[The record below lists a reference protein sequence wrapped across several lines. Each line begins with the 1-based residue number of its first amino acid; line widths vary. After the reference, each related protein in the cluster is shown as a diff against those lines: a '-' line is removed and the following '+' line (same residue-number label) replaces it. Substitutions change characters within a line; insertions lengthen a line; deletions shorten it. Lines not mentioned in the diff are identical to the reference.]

1 MLQIIIMVKLFVK
14 KLYYNSIMNESSL
27 KQLLIDKWHKPL
39 NDKTATKYVYDLYA
53 LHNRIFKNKNITS
66 LDFLYDKEKIMK
78 GAEYKN
84 DTDKYSYLTFRNN
97 LNNVVV
103 WLRVNGDDEE
113 ADKYVELRDSFNDKY
128 NDDNATGKFLNQ
140 NQKDKMLS
148 FNNWD
153 NIIKTL
159 SDKKDRNTCE
169 DTLLLVMTIHRA
181 YPLRND
187 LGDMEITTQAKY
199 NKLTETEKDDRN
211 RIIKNQKGMKFILT
225 KYKTAGTYHRKEIP
239 ITNDKVKKFLS
250 TWFRNH
256 KTNKYLIQNKFGQP
270 LGNSAL
276 AVLMNNTSA
285 QYNNGNTIG
294 STSMRKSYLTNTF
307 AGAKSEMN
315 AMSNIMC
322 HSVGTALHLY
332 VKENGEVI

>member
-1 MLQIIIMVKLFVK
+1 MDQA
-14 KLYYNSIMNESSL
+14 SL

-53 LHNRIFKNKNITS
+53 LHHRIYKNKNITS
-66 LDFLYDKEKIMK
+66 FDFLYDRDKIMM

-84 DTDKYSYLTFRNN
+84 DNDKYSYLTFRNN
-97 LNNVVV
+97 LNNIVV

-113 ADKYVELRDSFNDKY
+113 ADKYVEKRDSFNDKY
-128 NDDNATGKFLNQ
+128 NDDNSTGKFLNE
-140 NQKDKMLS
+140 NQKNKMLS
-148 FNNWD
+148 FENWD

-159 SDKKDRNTCE
+159 SEKKDRNTSE

-187 LGDMEITTQAKY
+187 LGDMEIITQSSY
-199 NKLTETEKDDRN
+199 DKLTEEQKDDRN

-250 TWFRNH
+250 GWFKNHRN
-256 KTNKYLIQNKFGQP
+256 NKYLIQNKTGQP

-276 AVLMNNTSA
+276 AVLLNNIGSK
-285 QYNNGNTIG
+285 YNDGNNIG

-307 AGAKSEMN
+307 SGAKSEMN
-315 AMSNIMC
+315 AMSEIMC
-322 HSVGTALHLY
+322 HSVGTAMHIY
-332 VKENGEVI
+332 VKENNDII

>member
-1 MLQIIIMVKLFVK
+1 
-14 KLYYNSIMNESSL
+14 MNPSSL

-53 LHNRIFKNKNITS
+53 LHNRIYKNKNITS
-66 LDFLYDKEKIMK
+66 LDFLYDKDKIMK

-103 WLRVNGDDEE
+103 WLRVNGNNEE

-128 NDDNATGKFLNQ
+128 NDDNATGKFLNE
-140 NQKDKMLS
+140 NQKNKMLS
-148 FNNWD
+148 FENWD

-159 SDKKDRNTCE
+159 NDKPDRNSSE
-169 DTLLLVMTIHRA
+169 DTLLLVMTIHRH

-199 NKLTETEKDDRN
+199 DKLTETEKDDRN

-276 AVLMNNTSA
+276 AVLMNNTGSI
-285 QYNNGNTIG
+285 YNDGFNIG

-315 AMSNIMC
+315 AMSEIMC
-322 HSVGTALHLY
+322 HSVGTAMHIY
-332 VKENGEVI
+332 VKENGDIV

>member
-1 MLQIIIMVKLFVK
+1 
-14 KLYYNSIMNESSL
+14 MNPSSL

-66 LDFLYDKEKIMK
+66 LDFLYDKDKIMK

-103 WLRVNGDDEE
+103 WLRVNGNNEE

-128 NDDNATGKFLNQ
+128 NYDNSTGKFLNE
-140 NQKDKMLS
+140 NQKNKMLS
-148 FNNWD
+148 FKNWD

-159 SDKKDRNTCE
+159 SDKTDRNSSE
-169 DTLLLVMTIHRA
+169 DTLLLVMTIHRH

-187 LGDMEITTQAKY
+187 LGDMEITTQSKY
-199 NKLTETEKDDRN
+199 DKLTETEKDDRN

-225 KYKTAGTYHRKEIP
+225 KYKTAGTYHRKEIM
-239 ITNDKVKKFLS
+239 ITDIKVKSFL
-250 TWFRNH
+250 TKWFRKH

-276 AVLMNNTSA
+276 AVLMNNTGSI
-285 QYNNGNTIG
+285 YNDGFNIG

-322 HSVGTALHLY
+322 HSVGTAMHIY
-332 VKENGEVI
+332 VKENGDIV

>member
-53 LHNRIFKNKNITS
+53 LHNRIYKNKNITS
-66 LDFLYDKEKIMK
+66 FDFLYDKEKIMK

-128 NDDNATGKFLNQ
+128 NSDNATGKFLNQ

-148 FNNWD
+148 FDNWD

-159 SDKKDRNTCE
+159 SDKKDRNSSE
-169 DTLLLVMTIHRA
+169 DTLLLVMTIHRH

-187 LGDMEITTQAKY
+187 LGDMEITTQANY
-199 NKLTETEKDDRN
+199 DKLTETEKDDRN

-225 KYKTAGTYHRKEIP
+225 KYKTAGTYHRKEIM
-239 ITNDKVKKFLS
+239 ITDIKVKSFL
-250 TWFRNH
+250 TKWFRNH
-256 KTNKYLIQNKFGQP
+256 KTNKYLIQNKDGQP

-276 AVLMNNTSA
+276 AVLMNNTGSK
-285 QYNNGNTIG
+285 YNDGFNIG

-307 AGAKSEMN
+307 GDTKKEMN
-315 AMSNIMC
+315 AIANVMC
-322 HSVGTALHLY
+322 HSTSMAMAIY
-332 VKENGEVI
+332 IKEDGGVI

>member
-1 MLQIIIMVKLFVK
+1 MDQA
-14 KLYYNSIMNESSL
+14 SL

-53 LHNRIFKNKNITS
+53 LHNRIYKNKNITS
-66 LDFLYDKEKIMK
+66 FDFLYDKEKIMK

-84 DTDKYSYLTFRNN
+84 DNDKYSYLTFRNN

-113 ADKYVELRDSFNDKY
+113 ADKYVEKRDSFNEKY
-128 NDDNATGKFLNQ
+128 KDDNSTGKFLNE
-140 NQKDKMLS
+140 NQKNKMLS

-159 SDKKDRNTCE
+159 SDKKDRNSSE

-187 LGDMEITTQAKY
+187 LGHMEIITQSKFD
-199 NKLTETEKDDRN
+199 KLTETEKEDRN
-211 RIIKNQKGMKFILT
+211 RIIKNIKGMKFILV

-250 TWFRNH
+250 TWFKNH
-256 KTNKYLIQNKFGQP
+256 KTNKYLIENKDGQP

-276 AVLMNNTSA
+276 AVLMNNTGSK
-285 QYNNGNTIG
+285 YNDGFNIG

-322 HSVGTALHLY
+322 HSVGTAMHIY

>member
-1 MLQIIIMVKLFVK
+1 MDQA
-14 KLYYNSIMNESSL
+14 SL

-53 LHNRIFKNKNITS
+53 LHHRIYKNKNITS
-66 LDFLYDKEKIMK
+66 FDFLYDGDKIMI

-84 DTDKYSYLTFRNN
+84 NNDKYSYLTFRNN
-97 LNNVVV
+97 LNNIVV

-128 NDDNATGKFLNQ
+128 NDDNSTGKFLNE
-140 NQKDKMLS
+140 NQKNKMLS
-148 FNNWD
+148 FEEWD
-153 NIIKTL
+153 DIIKTL
-159 SDKKDRNTCE
+159 NEKKDRNTSE
-169 DTLLLVMTIHRA
+169 DTLLLVMTIHRH

-187 LGDMEITTQAKY
+187 LGDMEIITQAKY
-199 NKLTETEKDDRN
+199 NKLTEEQKEDRN

-225 KYKTAGTYHRKEIP
+225 KYKTAGTYHKKEIM
-239 ITNDKVKKFLS
+239 ITNDKVKKFL
-250 TWFRNH
+250 TGWFKTH

-276 AVLMNNTSA
+276 AVLMNNTGSI
-285 QYNNGNTIG
+285 YNDGNNIG

-307 AGAKSEMN
+307 SGAKSEMN
-315 AMSNIMC
+315 KMANVMC
-322 HSVGTALHLY
+322 HSVGTAMHLY
-332 VKENGEVI
+332 VKEDGGVI

>member
-1 MLQIIIMVKLFVK
+1 
-14 KLYYNSIMNESSL
+14 MNPSSL

-66 LDFLYDKEKIMK
+66 LDFLYDKDKIMK

-84 DTDKYSYLTFRNN
+84 DIDKYSYLTFRNN

-103 WLRVNGDDEE
+103 WLRVNGNNEE

-128 NDDNATGKFLNQ
+128 NDDNSTGKFLNE
-140 NQKDKMLS
+140 NQKNKMLS
-148 FNNWD
+148 FKNWD

-159 SDKKDRNTCE
+159 SDKTDRNSSE
-169 DTLLLVMTIHRA
+169 DTLLLVMTIHRH

-187 LGDMEITTQAKY
+187 LGDMEITTQSKY
-199 NKLTETEKDDRN
+199 DKLTETEKDDRN

-225 KYKTAGTYHRKEIP
+225 KYKTAGTYHRKEIM
-239 ITNDKVKKFLS
+239 ITDIKVKSFL
-250 TWFRNH
+250 TKWFRKH

-276 AVLMNNTSA
+276 AVLMNNTGSI
-285 QYNNGNTIG
+285 YNDGFNIG

-322 HSVGTALHLY
+322 HSVGTAMHIY
-332 VKENGEVI
+332 VKENGDIV

>member
-1 MLQIIIMVKLFVK
+1 MDQA
-14 KLYYNSIMNESSL
+14 SL

-53 LHNRIFKNKNITS
+53 LHHRIYKNKNITS

-84 DTDKYSYLTFRNN
+84 DNDKYSYLTFRNN

-128 NDDNATGKFLNQ
+128 NSDNATGKFLSE
-140 NQKDKMLS
+140 NQKNKMLS
-148 FNNWD
+148 FDNWD

-159 SDKKDRNTCE
+159 SEKKDRNSSE

-187 LGDMEITTQAKY
+187 LGNMEITTQAKFD
-199 NKLTETEKDDRN
+199 KLTETEKEDRN
-211 RIIKNQKGMKFILT
+211 RIIKNIKGMKFILV

-250 TWFRNH
+250 TWFKNH
-256 KTNKYLIQNKFGQP
+256 KTNKYLIENKDGQP

-276 AVLMNNTSA
+276 AVLMNNTGSK
-285 QYNNGNTIG
+285 YNDGFNIG

-307 AGAKSEMN
+307 SGAKSEMN
-315 AMSNIMC
+315 AMSEIMC
-322 HSVGTALHLY
+322 HSVGTAMHIY

>member
-1 MLQIIIMVKLFVK
+1 
-14 KLYYNSIMNESSL
+14 MNPSSL

-53 LHNRIFKNKNITS
+53 LHNRIYKNKNITS
-66 LDFLYDKEKIMK
+66 LDFLYDKDKIMK

-103 WLRVNGDDEE
+103 WLRVNGNNEE

-128 NDDNATGKFLNQ
+128 NDDNATGKFLNE
-140 NQKDKMLS
+140 NQKNKMLS
-148 FNNWD
+148 FENWD

-159 SDKKDRNTCE
+159 NDKTDRNSSE
-169 DTLLLVMTIHRA
+169 DTLLLVMTIHRH

-199 NKLTETEKDDRN
+199 DKLTETEKDDRN

-276 AVLMNNTSA
+276 AVLMNNTGSI
-285 QYNNGNTIG
+285 YNDGFNIG

-315 AMSNIMC
+315 AMSEIMC
-322 HSVGTALHLY
+322 HSVGTAMHIY
-332 VKENGEVI
+332 VKENGDIV